1 MKRFSRFKFQKII
14 AAMCYTISFKNCIIH
29 TLNNTNRPNPKL
41 ILLLLHRQ
49 AALSFLTFIVRGG
62 KSGQRRAPCFLAG
75 RSLKGDSSVTENDH
89 LVLMYLN
96 GERVKRCG
104 KSAPVPAAMSGAV
117 RLTGCKAMYILI
129 VCRCCGTARLPA
141 LFLFAQGS
149 QEG

>member
-1 MKRFSRFKFQKII
+1 
-14 AAMCYTISFKNCIIH
+14 
-29 TLNNTNRPNPKL
+29 
-41 ILLLLHRQ
+41 
-49 AALSFLTFIVRGG
+49 
-62 KSGQRRAPCFLAG
+62 
-75 RSLKGDSSVTENDH
+75 LKGDSSVTENDH